1 MKNRLIEKI
10 NTLLQKAGVEDL
22 ELFLI
27 FIDDY
32 LRKKR

>member
-1 MKNRLIEKI
+1 MKEKLIERI
-10 NTLLQKAGVEDL
+10 NVLLRKADVEDL

-27 FIDDY
+27 FLDDY

>member
-1 MKNRLIEKI
+1 MKEYIEKI
-10 NTLLQKAGVEDL
+10 TELLQNATLEDL

-27 FIDDY
+27 FIDTY

>member
-1 MKNRLIEKI
+1 MKEKLIEKI
-10 NTLLQKAGVEDL
+10 NALLKKAGVEDL

-32 LRKKR
+32 LRKKK

>member
-1 MKNRLIEKI
+1 MKKQLIERI
-10 NTLLQKAGVEDL
+10 NVLLQKAGAEDL

-27 FIDDY
+27 FLDDY